1 MAAVAVVVVDTA
13 CTELD
18 IGFDTV
24 ALVVVAEDLGNIRI
38 PGSMNSDAESAVE
51 PVLVDSI
58 GVEDVERTGSVGDGC
73 KFHIEYLL
81 VSPNLQRVSGCV
93 EGSVVLE

>member
-38 PGSMNSDAESAVE
+38 PGSMNSDAE

-58 GVEDVERTGSVGDGC
+58 DVEDVERTGSVGDGC